1 MKMMKIMFL
10 QKQHQQQ
17 LRSSSCSS
25 IAAACC
31 RLAAVCFWV
40 YVLLAVVILG
50 AGTVV
55 GVSDVELLLQ
65 FKAGIVESGG
75 NGGGGGGSV
84 LANSWLATNVPGS
97 SAGSC
102 PQGWYGVTFSIAPDC
117 FVVALSLS
125 HLSLSGE
132 IPEFTLGNLTHLTS
146 LSLAQNSFTG
156 SIPADL
162 GALSLLQSLDL
173 SDNSFA
179 GVIPQ
184 TFASLQSLV
193 NLSLANNVFS
203 GSFANVLQLPQLLYL
218 NLSGN
223 AFSEGLNFNNDVD
236 LVKQAKLVT
245 LDLSNNK
252 LSGPIDPLVTQLPSL
267 SCLNLS
273 SNAFSGSIPPQFGNC
288 ISLVALDLS
297 DNQLSGPIPTL
308 DFMEALV
315 SLNLS
320 GNALTGAVP
329 PQFLDDLAPLLQE
342 LDLSNNKL
350 SGVLGQ
356 VTSITLR
363 VLNLSSNSLEG
374 ALPSR
379 LKSCV
384 VIDLSSNLFSGSV
397 PLGTW
402 SSGLEVLNLSNNKL
416 NGTLDDEALMQPFH
430 LQVINLSWNQL
441 AGTVPLKLLSSPS
454 LIQVILS
461 NNQFSGTIPLQS
473 SSMGMTTPLQW
484 LDLSSNNLSG
494 QITDA
499 IGSYANLEALIL
511 CGNHLSGSIPVQL
524 SNLTLLQELDVS
536 SNLLTGPIPPGLP
549 AGLHLLN
556 VSWNN
561 LSGTVPLNLTKVFSN
576 MSFFPGNP
584 NLIWPVALPNSS
596 NQGGGAASRSGN
608 KRASAAFKDGLI
620 GGCTLA
626 AVLIVAAT
634 LVVYFFYRSST
645 TSRSTKNLT
654 TVKSPQVER
663 AAAAVS
669 TDLSLDSSADIP
681 TIGSIGSRTATG
693 KNAVSA
699 KPARSDSKSES
710 LDLQKSGDSPM
721 WAKWRG
727 ALSSD
732 DSSSL
737 SSEHPTALKVRS
749 PDRLAG
755 DLFFL
760 DASLLFTAEELS
772 HAPAEI
778 LGRSSHGTS
787 YKATLE
793 NGHMLTVKWLRA
805 GLAKN
810 KKEFTR
816 EAKRFGGIKHAHV
829 MPMRG
834 YYWGPREHEKLL
846 LSDYISTGS
855 LANHLYERSGRR
867 YPTLTWEQ
875 RLQIAVG
882 IASGLTYLHG
892 KPGLAH
898 GNLKSSNVLLQ
909 GPQLHARLVDYGLH
923 HLMTATGT
931 ANHILNAGSLG
942 YRSPELAATRKPKPS
957 LAGDVYALGVILMEL
972 LTGKGAGD
980 IVSAD
985 SGAVDLPDWVRLV
998 VSEGR
1003 PAACFDPA
1011 LVGVHRDQ
1019 EPPKGMHEV
1028 LTIALLCIAPHA
1040 MRPNVRVVY
1049 DQLASIS
1056 S

>member
-1 MKMMKIMFL
+1 
-10 QKQHQQQ
+10 
-17 LRSSSCSS
+17 
-25 IAAACC
+25 
-31 RLAAVCFWV
+31 
-40 YVLLAVVILG
+40 
-50 AGTVV
+50 
-55 GVSDVELLLQ
+55 
-65 FKAGIVESGG
+65 
-75 NGGGGGGSV
+75 
-84 LANSWLATNVPGS
+84 
-97 SAGSC
+97 
-102 PQGWYGVTFSIAPDC
+102 
-117 FVVALSLS
+117 
-125 HLSLSGE
+125 
-132 IPEFTLGNLTHLTS
+132 
-146 LSLAQNSFTG
+146 
-156 SIPADL
+156 
-162 GALSLLQSLDL
+162 
-173 SDNSFA
+173 
-179 GVIPQ
+179 
-184 TFASLQSLV
+184 
-193 NLSLANNVFS
+193 
-203 GSFANVLQLPQLLYL
+203 
-218 NLSGN
+218 
-223 AFSEGLNFNNDVD
+223 
-236 LVKQAKLVT
+236 
-245 LDLSNNK
+245 
-252 LSGPIDPLVTQLPSL
+252 
-267 SCLNLS
+267 
-273 SNAFSGSIPPQFGNC
+273 
-288 ISLVALDLS
+288 
-297 DNQLSGPIPTL
+297 
-308 DFMEALV
+308 
-315 SLNLS
+315 
-320 GNALTGAVP
+320 
-329 PQFLDDLAPLLQE
+329 
-342 LDLSNNKL
+342 
-350 SGVLGQ
+350 
-356 VTSITLR
+356 
-363 VLNLSSNSLEG
+363 
-374 ALPSR
+374 
-379 LKSCV
+379 
-384 VIDLSSNLFSGSV
+384 
-397 PLGTW
+397 
-402 SSGLEVLNLSNNKL
+402 
-416 NGTLDDEALMQPFH
+416 
-430 LQVINLSWNQL
+430 
-441 AGTVPLKLLSSPS
+441 
-454 LIQVILS
+454 
-461 NNQFSGTIPLQS
+461 
-473 SSMGMTTPLQW
+473 
-484 LDLSSNNLSG
+484 
-494 QITDA
+494 
-499 IGSYANLEALIL
+499 
-511 CGNHLSGSIPVQL
+511 
-524 SNLTLLQELDVS
+524 
-536 SNLLTGPIPPGLP
+536 
-549 AGLHLLN
+549 
-556 VSWNN
+556 
-561 LSGTVPLNLTKVFSN
+561 
-576 MSFFPGNP
+576 
-584 NLIWPVALPNSS
+584 
-596 NQGGGAASRSGN
+596 
-608 KRASAAFKDGLI
+608 
-620 GGCTLA
+620 
-626 AVLIVAAT
+626 
-634 LVVYFFYRSST
+634 
-645 TSRSTKNLT
+645 
-654 TVKSPQVER
+654 
-663 AAAAVS
+663 
-669 TDLSLDSSADIP
+669 
-681 TIGSIGSRTATG
+681 
-693 KNAVSA
+693 
-699 KPARSDSKSES
+699 
-710 LDLQKSGDSPM
+710 M